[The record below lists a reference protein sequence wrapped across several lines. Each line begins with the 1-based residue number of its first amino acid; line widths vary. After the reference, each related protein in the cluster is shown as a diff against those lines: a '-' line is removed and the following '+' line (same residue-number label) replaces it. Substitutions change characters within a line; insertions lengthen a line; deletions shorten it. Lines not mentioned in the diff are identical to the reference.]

1 MGSDTTVN
9 ETPTGFDR
17 RAMLGLA
24 ALVGVGAATA
34 ACAPTADGPRADHSR
49 DMMAVPP
56 GAPTVAMLIHP
67 GMVSLDLVGP
77 MTVFQLMQWNVQL
90 VWKDANPVATDLVPL
105 TATQSFDECPADVD
119 VLFVPGGVMGT
130 IDIMNDRT
138 VLAFLADRGAR
149 ATWVTSVCTGS
160 LVLAAA
166 GLLKGYD
173 ATSHWTTVDLLPLMG
188 ARHVDRRVVVD
199 RNRITGGGITA
210 GIDFGLTLAAHIE
223 NEEAARKVQLIME
236 YAPAPPFQ
244 NGTPAQAGATRVA
257 NLGPEKAWMD
267 QQARLAAETA
277 AKRLRP

>member
-1 MGSDTTVN
+1 MEPHRMSETTN
-9 ETPTGFDR
+9 EIDR
-17 RAMLGLA
+17 RALFGLA
-24 ALVGVGAATA
+24 ALAGLGAATA
-34 ACAPTADGPRADHSR
+34 ACARNTDQPREDHTR
-49 DMMAVPP
+49 AMMAIPP

-67 GMVSLDLVGP
+67 GMVSLDLIGP
-77 MTVFQLMQWNVQL
+77 MTVFQLMRWNIQL
-90 VWKDANPVATDLVPL
+90 VWKDANPVMTDLVPL
-105 TATQSFDECPADVD
+105 TATQSFDECPADLD
-119 VLFVPGGVMGT
+119 VLFVPGGIMGT
-130 IDIMNDRT
+130 IDIMNDQT

-149 ATWVTSVCTGS
+149 ASWVTSVCTGS
-160 LVLAAA
+160 LALAAA

-188 ARHVDRRVVVD
+188 ARHVDKRVVVD

-236 YAPAPPFQ
+236 YAPAPPFE

-257 NLGPEKAWMD
+257 SLGPEKAWMD
-267 QQARLAAETA
+267 RQARLASEEA